1 MALVSYPI
9 MLTGDKDTIR
19 EANPHWEPGV
29 ESWAWPLTVRLA
41 TDTSTSLQKRK

>member
-19 EANPHWEPGV
+19 GEANPHWEPGV
-29 ESWAWPLTVRLA
+29 ESWGLA
-41 TDTSTSLQKRK
+41 FDSKISH